1 MSKSLKLSMAMIVAV
16 LVALVAAVTFS
27 RAGEEAAPT
36 GSGSGASAPL
46 VRDDSPRLTS
56 GKKAVFVEYLDFECE
71 ACGAA
76 HPVMTDLREKYGND
90 VTFVVRYLPLHGN
103 SMNAALAAEAAREQ
117 DKFEEMHDKLFES
130 ATEWGHQQTSQAK
143 VFEGYAEEIGL
154 DMEQYRKDIADPK
167 TTARV
172 EQSAEDAKTL
182 GVQGTPT
189 FFLDGEKL
197 EAGTPDDLRKAL
209 DDAVK
214 D

>member
-76 HPVMTDLREKYGND
+76 HPVMTDLREKYGKD

-117 DKFEEMHDKLFES
+117 GKFEEMHDKLFETQ
-130 ATEWGHQQTSQAK
+130 AEWSHSESSKEKT
-143 VFEGYAEEIGL
+143 FEGYAQELGL
-154 DMEQYRKDIADPK
+154 DMKQYRASLKDPAATKRI
-167 TTARV
+167 
-172 EQSAEDAKTL
+172 EQSTKDAQTL
-182 GVQGTPT
+182 GVTGTPT
-189 FFLDGEKL
+189 FVLDGNKIEPTTIADFETKL
-197 EAGTPDDLRKAL
+197 
-209 DDAVK
+209 DAAIE

>member
-27 RAGEEAAPT
+27 RAGEEPAPT

-117 DKFEEMHDKLFES
+117 DKFEEMHDKLFETQ
-130 ATEWGHQQTSQAK
+130 AEWSHSESSKEKT
-143 VFEGYAEEIGL
+143 FEGYAQELGL
-154 DMEQYRKDIADPK
+154 DMEQYRASLKDPAAAQRI
-167 TTARV
+167 
-172 EQSAEDAKTL
+172 EQSKKDAQTL
-182 GVQGTPT
+182 GVTGTPT
-189 FFLDGEKL
+189 FFLDGKKIEPTTIADFETKL
-197 EAGTPDDLRKAL
+197 
-209 DDAVK
+209 DAAIE

>member
-76 HPVMTDLREKYGND
+76 HPVMTDLLEKYGKD

-117 DKFEEMHDKLFES
+117 DKFEEMHDKLFETQ
-130 ATEWGHQQTSQAK
+130 AEWSHSESSKEKT
-143 VFEGYAEEIGL
+143 FEGYAQELGL
-154 DMEQYRKDIADPK
+154 DMKQYRASLKDPAAAQRI
-167 TTARV
+167 
-172 EQSAEDAKTL
+172 EQSKKDAQTL
-182 GVQGTPT
+182 GVTGTPT
-189 FFLDGEKL
+189 FFLDGEKI
-197 EAGTPDDLRKAL
+197 EPTTIADFETKL
-209 DDAVK
+209 DAAIED
-214 D
+214 

>member
-27 RAGEEAAPT
+27 RAGEEPAPT

-117 DKFEEMHDKLFES
+117 DKFEEMHDKLFETQ
-130 ATEWGHQQTSQAK
+130 AEWSHSESSKEKT
-143 VFEGYAEEIGL
+143 FEGYAQELGL
-154 DMEQYRKDIADPK
+154 DMKQYRASLKDPAAAKRI
-167 TTARV
+167 
-172 EQSAEDAKTL
+172 EQSTKDAQTL
-182 GVQGTPT
+182 GVTGTPT
-189 FFLDGEKL
+189 FFLDGKKIEPTTIADFETKL
-197 EAGTPDDLRKAL
+197 
-209 DDAVK
+209 DAAIE